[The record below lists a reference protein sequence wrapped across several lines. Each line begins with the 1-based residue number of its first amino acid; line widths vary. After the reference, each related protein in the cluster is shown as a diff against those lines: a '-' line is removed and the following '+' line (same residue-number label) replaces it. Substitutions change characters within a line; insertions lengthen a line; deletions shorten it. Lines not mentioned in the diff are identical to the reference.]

1 MRPDPREVHMPI
13 ASLLLARL
21 LLGAALVIGTAAA
34 ASAQTSL
41 NQSGLVGTPEGI
53 TIVTDPAQWP
63 KTFNEAPQLAELV
76 KQGKLPPVKDRL
88 PEDLMV
94 IKPLR
99 RDRQV
104 RRHLAAR
111 LHRPRRRRERQSHQR
126 VRSADPGR
134 LHRREADALARQGM
148 EDERRRQD
156 LHAQPPPR
164 PEMVRRRAVDRR
176 RLRLLVRGHLQQQ
189 GHRADRRFPT

>member
-1 MRPDPREVHMPI
+1 MPI
-13 ASLLLARL
+13 ASSLLARL

-41 NQSGLVGTPEGI
+41 SQSGLVGTPEGI

-76 KQGKLPPVKDRL
+76 KQGKLPPVEERL

-94 IKPLR
+94 IKPVR
-99 RDRQV
+99 RDRQI

-111 LHRPRRRRERQSHQR
+111 LHRPRRRRERQPHQR
-126 VRSADPGR
+126 VRPADPGR
-134 LHRREADALARQGM
+134 LHRH
-148 EDERRRQD
+148 EDRC
-156 LHAQPPPR
+156 PR
-164 PEMVRRRAVDRR
+164 SPRHGR
-176 RLRLLVRGHLQQQ
+176 
-189 GHRADRRFPT
+189 

>member
-1 MRPDPREVHMPI
+1 MPI

-41 NQSGLVGTPEGI
+41 SQSGLVGTPEGI

-94 IKPLR
+94 IKPL
-99 RDRQV
+99 
-104 RRHLAAR
+104 
-111 LHRPRRRRERQSHQR
+111 
-126 VRSADPGR
+126 
-134 LHRREADALARQGM
+134 
-148 EDERRRQD
+148 
-156 LHAQPPPR
+156 
-164 PEMVRRRAVDRR
+164 
-176 RLRLLVRGHLQQQ
+176 
-189 GHRADRRFPT
+189 